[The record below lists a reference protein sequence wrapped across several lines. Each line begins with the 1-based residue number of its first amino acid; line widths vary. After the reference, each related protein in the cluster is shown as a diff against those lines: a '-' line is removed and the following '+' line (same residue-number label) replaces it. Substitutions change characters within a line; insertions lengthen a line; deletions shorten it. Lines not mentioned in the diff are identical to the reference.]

1 MDRRKRFGFNEGS
14 MKHPPKS
21 ETLERTESQ
30 NEAIRKH
37 LREGKALTS
46 IDALVL
52 FGCFRL
58 SARIKDLRDRGEPI
72 KSELVNVGD
81 KRCARYYIVV
91 DNLNK

>member
-1 MDRRKRFGFNEGS
+1 M
-14 MKHPPKS
+14 
-21 ETLERTESQ
+21 TESQ
-30 NEAIRKH
+30 NESIRKH

-72 KSELVNVGD
+72 ESELVNDGK
-81 KRCARYYIVV
+81 KRYARYFISV